1 MPPHFSIP
9 LNLPHA
15 GKIAVRIHDIIEVR
29 GNHDGREYEDAMALV
44 KRMMILLDPC
54 LRSGENPGTEEC
66 GRMADE
72 AAFFGRALVEAI
84 IDAEITSDRIGQ
96 CIRNYFECLELGEE
110 GAEIS
115 LRAGE
120 NPKSLQR
127 PY

>member
-1 MPPHFSIP
+1 MTPHFSIP

-15 GKIAVRIHDIIEVR
+15 GKIAVRIHDIVEVR
-29 GNHDGREYEDAMALV
+29 ANHDGDEYEDAMAIV
-44 KRMMILLDPC
+44 KRTMILLDPY
-54 LRSGENPGTEEC
+54 LRSGENPGAEEC
-66 GRMADE
+66 ARVTEE
-72 AAFFGRALVEAI
+72 AAFLGRAMVEAI
-84 IDAEITSDRIGQ
+84 VDAGIVGDRIGQ
-96 CIRNYFECLELGEE
+96 CIRNYFECLELGVE

>member
-1 MPPHFSIP
+1 MAPHFSIP

-15 GKIAVRIHDIIEVR
+15 GKIAVRIHDIIDVR
-29 GNHDGREYEDAMALV
+29 GNHDGSEYEDALALA
-44 KRMMILLDPC
+44 KRMMILLDPY
-54 LRSGENPGTEEC
+54 LRSGENPGPEEC
-66 GRMADE
+66 ERVADE
-72 AAFFGRALVEAI
+72 AAFLGRAMVEAI
-84 IDAEITSDRIGQ
+84 VDADIAGDRIGQ

-120 NPKSLQR
+120 NPRSLQR